1 MTELAN
7 RVAVVTGAARNIGR
21 AIACDLAAGG
31 ASVVLVARADKAGL
45 DETAA
50 LIRAQGGRAEVVIAD
65 ITDQASMRALAL
77 TVESLFGRLDIL
89 VNNAALRA
97 EHAFEEI
104 TLAQWREVMA
114 VNLDGAFL
122 TTQALMPLLRK
133 SDAGAIINMGG
144 QFGLLIDGQTR
155 LGVPGMHV
163 AQSVRPELVEPAN
176 PVRQGLPIHAAD
188 ARSVR
193 AVHAIQHC
201 RQ

>member
-1 MTELAN
+1 MMGN
-7 RVAVVTGAARNIGR
+7 RVLPPAVGSPRRPRCSSARR
-21 AIACDLAAGG
+21 DL
-31 ASVVLVARADKAGL
+31 R
-45 DETAA
+45 
-50 LIRAQGGRAEVVIAD
+50 
-65 ITDQASMRALAL
+65 
-77 TVESLFGRLDIL
+77 
-89 VNNAALRA
+89 
-97 EHAFEEI
+97 
-104 TLAQWREVMA
+104 
-114 VNLDGAFL
+114 
-122 TTQALMPLLRK
+122 LLRK